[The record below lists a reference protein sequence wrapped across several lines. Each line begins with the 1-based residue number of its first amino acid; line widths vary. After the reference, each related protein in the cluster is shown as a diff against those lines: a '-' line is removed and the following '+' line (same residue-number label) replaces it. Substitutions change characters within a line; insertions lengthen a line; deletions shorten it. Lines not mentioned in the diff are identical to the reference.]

1 MFSNVKGVLMNKRT
15 KRLITL
21 SLLLLFVSIS
31 AISLSKADVS
41 LEVLVVGT
49 DIDIDDAFVQRLELD
64 PQFVFT
70 FDSEVGTDISG
81 YDSIIIYDYAPTSAE
96 ITLLNDTFTGGIAI
110 FIFENLSSNATLLV
124 SLGLATNSSGV
135 VSDNSALPVPKDT
148 NATHPIKDSI
158 PWNSVPTI
166 TNYTT
171 VPLDGTILVETSST
185 DTDSGVALISTNDDD
200 RLVAFNMIPRFDKNP
215 ELLEW
220 PYFNYML
227 YLTIMSINGEVA
239 DTYADWDYSPV
250 PHSLATILLGVS
262 VVVTIIVTVGGFV
275 YSRRYSRNN
284 KIEQKDLTE
293 ISKEETKKWEEVG
306 MHRQLGGFL
315 VQLFAGLLIIL
326 PNAVMTAL
334 IFPAFILPSP
344 QAVGFYDYTIKFFE
358 ALWLFFDFGTSVVL
372 VKFFSEHRVKKPEHA
387 IKYVQLFVW
396 FQMISGIA
404 QLFLISFIGSMVFPR
419 TFLAH
424 MSWLFVTHAFFQWP
438 AFFLVF
444 MYLFQAMNRIDL
456 FQILNLL
463 LYAVLNI
470 TLQYLVIVLFRFT
483 LGNNPIFGQGLAGAI
498 GYSVGFYVIQVTT
511 FFIGLIMFKRLGF
524 SLKTI
529 FRIDFTKAEIKEA
542 FKFGTKWMMG
552 AIMPPLGWFIQL
564 FLLSTFLP
572 NYTQQQG
579 YFSIAWNF
587 AMIVMLVGLFAN
599 GFLPAVSESYHA
611 KKPALTRYY
620 TLSSLKW
627 SAYFDWFLVG
637 SLLAVG
643 ARFIIGGAGPV
654 WEPAGGLITWFLFFH
669 AIGYFSWLGDWMF
682 AGSDRPGWAA
692 ISWVIEQ
699 GLRAGLLAI
708 FIPFNAQIMARL
720 PPDTSPMVLIMF
732 AYFPAL
738 IIKNIFM
745 WIMIRRNDYFKF
757 KWKDLY
763 WQGLIAPLLSA
774 AVIFGIMEGLCLL
787 IWQEEIITS
796 VVILL
801 IGTLIALYIYAF
813 VAGFFGAFDDNTL
826 GELKTATEM
835 AGGFK
840 FMSKPLYKM
849 SEWGAKISPF
859 HNKFKVS
866 IFDEASKEAMELTEE
881 KTALVI

>member
-1 MFSNVKGVLMNKRT
+1 MNKRT
-15 KRLITL
+15 KLSITI
-21 SLLLLFVSIS
+21 SLLLLFVSLS
-31 AISLSKADVS
+31 ATSLTNADVS
-41 LEVLVVGT
+41 LEILVVGT
-49 DIDIDDAFVQRLELD
+49 DIDDAFMKRLELD
-64 PQFVFT
+64 PQFVLT
-70 FDSEVGTDISG
+70 IDTEVGTDVSG
-81 YDSIIIYDYAPTSAE
+81 YDSVLIFDYAPNPSET
-96 ITLLNDTFTGGIAI
+96 ILLDSFTGGIAI
-110 FIFENLSSNATLLV
+110 FIFENLSADATLL
-124 SLGLATNSSGV
+124 STLGLASGTSGV
-135 VSDNSALPVPKDT
+135 VSDNTALPVPKES

-171 VPLDGTILVETSST
+171 VPLAGTILVETSST
-185 DTDSGVALISTNDDD
+185 DTDAGLALISTNDDD
-200 RLVAFNMIPRFDKNP
+200 RLIAFNMIPRFDKNP
-215 ELLEW
+215 ELIEW

-227 YLTIMSINGEVA
+227 YLTIMSINDEAVE
-239 DTYADWDYSPV
+239 TYANWDYSPV
-250 PHSLATILLGVS
+250 PHTLETILLGVS
-262 VVVTIIVTVGGFV
+262 VVLTVIVTLGGYVF
-275 YSRRYSRNN
+275 SRRYSKNS
-284 KIEQKDLTE
+284 KIEHKDLTE

-315 VQLFAGLLIIL
+315 VQLFAGILIIL

-372 VKFFSEHRVKKPEHA
+372 VKFFSEHRVKRPEHA

-404 QLFLISFIGSMVFPR
+404 QLFLISFIGSIVFPR

-470 TLQYLVIVLFRFT
+470 TLQYLIIILFRYT

-498 GYSVGFYVIQVTT
+498 GYSVGFYVIQFAT
-511 FFIGLIMFKRLGF
+511 FLIGLFMFKRLGF

-529 FRIDFTKAEIKEA
+529 FRIDFTWAEVKEA
-542 FKFGTKWMMG
+542 LKFGTKWMMG

-564 FLLSTFLP
+564 FLLSRFLP

-611 KKPALTRYY
+611 KKEVLTRYY

-637 SLLAVG
+637 TLAAVG
-643 ARFIIGGAGPV
+643 WRFIIGGAGAE
-654 WEPAGGLITWFLFFH
+654 WAPAGGLILWFLFFH

-692 ISWVIEQ
+692 ASWVIEQ
-699 GLRAGLLAI
+699 AIRAGLLAI
-708 FIPFNAQIMARL
+708 FIPLNGPIMANF
-720 PPDTSPMVLIMF
+720 PNSSPMILIMF

-763 WQGLIAPLLSA
+763 WQGLIAPLISA
-774 AVIFGIMEGLCLL
+774 GIIFGIMEGLFTL
-787 IWQEEIITS
+787 IWQGEIITS

-801 IGTLIALYIYAF
+801 IGTLFGLYIFAF
-813 VAGFFGAFDDNTL
+813 IASFFGAFDDNTL

-840 FMSKPLYKM
+840 FMAKPLYKM
-849 SEWGAKISPF
+849 SEWGAKISPL

-866 IFDEASKEAMELTEE
+866 IFEEAREEAKQLTEE
-881 KTALVI
+881 KAALVI